1 MIEDKKIV
9 IKITYTKGGEV
20 RFISHLDL
28 MRVISRAI
36 RRANLPIAYSQ
47 GFNPR
52 MKMSFGQALKVGQSS
67 GSEEAKLTFEE
78 EISPQEVV
86 DRLNLV
92 LPNGV
97 DVLTASRI

>member
-1 MIEDKKIV
+1 MQVKM
-9 IKITYTKGGEV
+9 TYTKGKEI

-28 MRVISRAI
+28 MRAISRAI

-67 GSEEAKLTFEE
+67 ESEEAKLTFEQD
-78 EISPQEVV
+78 ISPDEVKE
-86 DRLNLV
+86 RLNEV
-92 LPNGV
+92 LPRGLR
-97 DVLTASRI
+97 VLTASKI